1 MVVNAGS
8 GATSNYLKGDDP
20 LKGGLISSALSR
32 LGYSAGKLVELPFD
46 KTLNP
51 MKPWKDWIWTGVGFG
66 ISKPLPI
73 NPVPG
78 VAGNITGSVTTEYG
92 NAQAGKAPDSGN
104 IAVTGSALRAG
115 GDIVLDAQHDI
126 TLLSAQNPQ
135 TVDGK
140 NSSQGNSVEVG
151 ITFGSNGMGFNV
163 NVSVNAT
170 IKISPN
176 LAPIPATATQQRP

>member
-1 MVVNAGS
+1 M
-8 GATSNYLKGDDP
+8 
-20 LKGGLISSALSR
+20 
-32 LGYSAGKLVELPFD
+32 
-46 KTLNP
+46 
-51 MKPWKDWIWTGVGFG
+51 
-66 ISKPLPI
+66 
-73 NPVPG
+73 
-78 VAGNITGSVTTEYG
+78 
-92 NAQAGKAPDSGN
+92 
-104 IAVTGSALRAG
+104 AVTGSALRAG

-126 TLLSAQNPQ
+126 TLLSAQNTQ

-140 NSSQGNSVEVG
+140 NSSQGSSVEVG